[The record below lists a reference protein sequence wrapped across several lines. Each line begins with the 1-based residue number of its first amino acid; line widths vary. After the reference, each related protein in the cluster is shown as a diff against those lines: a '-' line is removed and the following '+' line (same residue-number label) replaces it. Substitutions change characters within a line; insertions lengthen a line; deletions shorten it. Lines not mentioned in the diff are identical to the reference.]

1 MVNVIEK
8 KVWPEFFEELE
19 SCERGIEVRIN
30 DFIVNPGDTIV
41 FREFN
46 PVKDDYTGRKVSR
59 VVQEVKKVDLTRFYK
74 LEDIK
79 DKGVLLI
86 GLGDKK

>member
-8 KVWPEFFEELE
+8 KVWPEFFDKLE
-19 SCERGIEVRIN
+19 SCKRNVEVRLN
-30 DFIVNPGDTIV
+30 EFVVNPGDVIV

-46 PVKDDYTGRKVSR
+46 PVEDDYTGRKVSR
-59 VVQEVKKVDLTRFYK
+59 VVSEVNKVDLSKFYK

-79 DKGVLLI
+79 KNGVLLI
-86 GLGDKK
+86 GLGEKK